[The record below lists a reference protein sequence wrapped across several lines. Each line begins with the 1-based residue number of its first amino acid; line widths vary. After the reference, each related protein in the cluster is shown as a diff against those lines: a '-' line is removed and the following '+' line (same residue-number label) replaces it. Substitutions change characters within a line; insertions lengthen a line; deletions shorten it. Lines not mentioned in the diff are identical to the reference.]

1 MMKVIGL
8 GRTTSALLAGVLL
21 SGCCIGRLQL
31 TVTAAPHSNGDRP
44 VYVLVAEVDAKTYEQ
59 ESYDAVVAK
68 VAQSDDS
75 VRWVQQLAPGEQR
88 RACILKG
95 KKGLGVYVLYA
106 QPTGTQWRV
115 RLEKPPGQYELLVK

>member
-1 MMKVIGL
+1 MTGVLGK
-8 GRTTSALLAGVLL
+8 GRTTAALLAGILL
-21 SGCCIGRLQL
+21 GGCCVGRLQL

-59 ESYDAVVAK
+59 ESYDAVAAK

-75 VRWVQQLAPGEQR
+75 VRWVQQVAPGERR
-88 RACILKG
+88 RACIPKG

-106 QPTGTQWRV
+106 QPSALQWRM
-115 RLEKPPGQYELLVK
+115 RLDKPPRTYTLKIK

>member
-8 GRTTSALLAGVLL
+8 GRTIAALLAGVLL

-59 ESYDAVVAK
+59 ESYDAVAAK

-88 RACILKG
+88 RACIPKG

-115 RLEKPPGQYELLVK
+115 RLEKPQGQYELLVK